1 MTTYTYDHIHLRSR
15 EPMETAKYFETMFG
29 AKIIESMQS
38 DGQPRIDL
46 DVNGLTI
53 FIAAADESTPAGPV
67 DPHLGLDHFGFKV
80 DDIEQAAAELKEK
93 GAEFDLEPMQLRPDI
108 KIAFVRAP
116 GDIRIE
122 LVQRF

>member
-29 AKIIESMQS
+29 AEIIESVQS

-46 DVNGLTI
+46 NINGLTI
-53 FIAAADESTPAGPV
+53 FIAAADESVPAGPV

-80 DDIEQAAAELKEK
+80 DDIEQAATELKEK

>member
-1 MTTYTYDHIHLRSR
+1 MTTYTYDHIHLRSLT
-15 EPMETAKYFETMFG
+15 PMETAKYFETMFG
-29 AKIIESMQS
+29 AEIIESVQS

-46 DVNGLTI
+46 NINGLTI

-108 KIAFVRAP
+108 KIAFIRAP

>member
-29 AKIIESMQS
+29 AEIIESVQS

-116 GDIRIE
+116 GDVRIE

>member
-29 AKIIESMQS
+29 AEIIESVQS

-80 DDIEQAAAELKEK
+80 EDIEPAAAELKEK

-116 GDIRIE
+116 GDVRIE